1 MSAAARPLLAVTMG
15 DPAGIGPEVVVAA
28 LASRRVRAACRAL
41 VVGDARILERAA
53 CTLGRRFAARVVSE
67 AEEANRHPR
76 RVCLLDLHNA
86 DPAEIAL
93 GRVSAAAGRAAAEC
107 IERAAALALS
117 GRVAGL
123 VTAPV
128 SKEAL
133 RLAGIGHPGH
143 TEMLA
148 ALTGAPEV
156 AMMLVHGPL
165 RVCHVTTHLSVREAL
180 GRVTRSRVVAVIRL
194 TDRALARMA
203 RPASADT
210 NLPRRRIAVAGLN
223 PHAGEAGLFGEEE
236 AREIAPAVADARA
249 EGIDAVGPLP
259 PDTVFA
265 RHRAGEFD
273 AVVAMLH
280 DHGHIAVKTL
290 GFTRRPDGRLRS
302 AGVNVTLGLPIVRTS
317 ADHGTAFDIAGR
329 GLADPA
335 SMIAA
340 LLLAAA
346 TAAEGSRPRR
356 QGCAR

>member
-1 MSAAARPLLAVTMG
+1 MSAVPRPLLAVTMG

-53 CTLGRRFAARVVSE
+53 RALGRRFAARVVSE
-67 AEEANRHPR
+67 AEEANLHPR

-93 GRVSAAAGRAAAEC
+93 GRVSAAAGRAAAEY
-107 IERAAALALS
+107 IERAASLALS

-128 SKEAL
+128 NKEAL
-133 RLAGIGHPGH
+133 RLAGIRHPGH

-156 AMMLVHGPL
+156 AMMLVQGPL
-165 RVCHVTTHLSVREAL
+165 RVSHITTHLSVREAL

-203 RPASADT
+203 RPGSADAGA
-210 NLPRRRIAVAGLN
+210 PRRRIAVAGLN

-335 SMIAA
+335 SMVAA
-340 LLLAAA
+340 LLLAAVWG
-346 TAAEGSRPRR
+346 AEGPRPRL
-356 QGCAR
+356 QGGGR